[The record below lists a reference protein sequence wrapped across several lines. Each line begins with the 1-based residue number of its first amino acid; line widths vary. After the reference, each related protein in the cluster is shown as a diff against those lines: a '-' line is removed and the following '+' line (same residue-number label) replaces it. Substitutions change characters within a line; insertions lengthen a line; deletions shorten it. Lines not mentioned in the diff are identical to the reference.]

1 MSIRPRL
8 LTIPLGIVIAA
19 CGGSSA
25 SVGDVPDSGSA
36 DSVNSDGPTADSG
49 GSGDTGT
56 SSDTGSDGSAS
67 ETGSDAGSDSASRI
81 DGNDGGGCPNVFG
94 GYTMLATDNGGGC
107 GNINVTAKQCIVH
120 PLPSGTSNAC
130 VIRFS
135 SEQPVQPLAV
145 NGPVGGVDLQS
156 DGTFNPVSLLL
167 GSTNRSNC
175 SGAWDEA
182 THTMTVTCASGGG
195 CVITMVKTSATCP

>member
-1 MSIRPRL
+1 MSIRRRF
-8 LTIPLGIVIAA
+8 IAISLGIVIAA

-25 SVGDVPDSGSA
+25 TVGDIPDSGSA
-36 DSVNSDGPTADSG
+36 DGANSDGTTADSG
-49 GSGDTGT
+49 GSGDTGSGADT
-56 SSDTGSDGSAS
+56 SSDGFAS
-67 ETGSDAGSDSASRI
+67 ETGSDAGNDSASRV
-81 DGNDGGGCPNVFG
+81 DGNDGGGCPDVFG

-107 GNINVTAKQCIVH
+107 GNINVTARQCIVH
-120 PLPSGTSNAC
+120 PFPSGTSNAC

-145 NGPVGGVDLQS
+145 NGPAGGVVLQS
-156 DGTFNPVSLLL
+156 DGTFVPVSLLL

-195 CVITMVKTSATCP
+195 CVITMVKTSAACL